1 MVTYSAAISACE
13 KGQIPSQATHLLQ
26 EMSLGGLL
34 PDVIASSAAISA
46 CEKGKY
52 RYRSCVCCRQDSSD
66 ASCST

>member
-26 EMSLGGLL
+26 EMPLGGLL

-52 RYRSCVCCRQDSSD
+52 RYRS
-66 ASCST
+66 